1 VNDPRRH
8 NAMAV
13 AQHERVLDVLDVLDV
28 LCDARE
34 SIRTLRKCGDFD
46 GPLEGQVGVLSDV
59 LEGQIEAMFKSLER
73 WRSDHRVEET
83 P

>member
-1 VNDPRRH
+1 MKEPRRY
-8 NAMAV
+8 NAMTV
-13 AQHERVLDVLDVLDV
+13 AQHGRILDVLDV

-34 SIRTLRKCGDFD
+34 LIRTLRKCGDFD

-73 WRSDHRVEET
+73 WRSDHRAEE

>member
-1 VNDPRRH
+1 MNDSRKY
-8 NAMAV
+8 NAMTV
-13 AQHERVLDVLDVLDV
+13 AQHERVLDVIDE
-28 LCDARE
+28 LCDVRE

-73 WRSDHRVEET
+73 WRSDHRAEE